1 MAANEINLT
10 VSPVKSISLTVEPD
24 QVPVPMQMEQLRVVY
39 DSPYP
44 NYTGPT
50 SVTPSAQ
57 AQTLHTKDT
66 ALLSDIT
73 IGAVPNNY
81 GLITWDGTRIHVT

>member
-1 MAANEINLT
+1 MAVNEIDLT
-10 VSPVKSISLTVEPD
+10 VSPVKSISMTVEPD
-24 QVPVPMQMEQLRVVY
+24 QVPVPMQMEQLRVRY
-39 DSPYP
+39 ESPYP
-44 NYTGPT
+44 DYTGPT

-73 IGAVPNNY
+73 IGAIPSNY
-81 GLITWDGTRIHVT
+81 GLISWDGSRLTVS